1 MSVPYERVLTVPVRV
16 VVVKRTVSGKSF
28 LKEYGGD
35 CYPLQSRGNQ
45 KQSSGKIQLKDHIE
59 DLGSKE
65 LAERGKEDPRSAKSL
80 FPLTTGMARGET

>member
-1 MSVPYERVLTVPVRV
+1 MTEIAIGTSANTITHCQRL
-16 VVVKRTVSGKSF
+16 S
-28 LKEYGGD
+28 
-35 CYPLQSRGNQ
+35 PLQSRGNQ